1 MIIPVKITN
10 GNRTPDVPEDFTG
23 SLRYDRDLDA
33 YISEDSPQEIIA
45 ELQAKITRLEA
56 KLEKAQADGKIEL
69 PSDDDM
75 VISFAVGIPVQVG
88 QVVEHGGVHYT
99 VRIAHTT
106 QSDWSPD
113 RATTLWTRAPEQ
125 PDGEISEWS
134 SFASHEFQTL
144 PIGTAVMDNGT
155 VYYLINQGQGFRQP
169 SGPHGHFGW
178 STTKP

>member
-1 MIIPVKITN
+1 MIIPAKITN
-10 GNRTPDVPEDFTG
+10 GNRTPDVPEDFRHDTEWVEEIG
-23 SLRYDRDLDA
+23 A
-33 YISEDSPQEIIA
+33 YRTIERPEQIIA

-69 PSDDDM
+69 PSDDDL
-75 VISFAVGIPVQVG
+75 VIPFEAGIPVQVG

-125 PDGEISEWS
+125 PDGEIPEWS
-134 SFASHEFQTL
+134 SFASHEFQTM